1 MNYHLHHQGQD
12 LGVHPEE
19 VLRQRRN
26 VGELPGDSLV
36 WRPGMSTWRPLDEAL
51 PRVEAPPAFTPAAPP
66 PLAASAASSQT
77 GHANA
82 IPSRT
87 QGPAFWITVAVAIV
101 VGFMGMVFLV
111 VGAVATSKVGRN
123 ANVRESDPSVA
134 GEDTAEDEDAEAV
147 AARPI
152 VVSTNSETFLDFER
166 RAEDFRRRHYLE
178 AYRRHAD
185 RTAPGFQAG
194 EDLIESWLR
203 SSFGTRTS
211 EDDSEFL
218 GKTDLI
224 ARDASVRDPIVLLVT
239 AVRCPEQ
246 HERIRRYQ
254 RAVDA
259 FPGTDYGPY
268 PRFFAVTD
276 LAKVLP
282 AEDSRIEPLLEKAV
296 GLFGEVLGPDGI
308 RPDEQEQLGEV
319 LLHGWGDRLFR
330 RHGERLKDKAAEAGD
345 PFAWLAFLL
354 EGEYH
359 IQQAWKARGGGFAGS
374 VTRKGWEGFNE
385 HSKLA
390 EAALEAAWDLN
401 PERPQAAGRMVYVS
415 LGLHGIGRMRL
426 WFDRALEAR
435 IDYHDAWTQ
444 LRWGLRPRWHGSV
457 DALLTLGR
465 TAVATG
471 RFDTDVPRKL
481 FDCIEDAE
489 SEANPAPGRRLLT
502 RADIWD
508 DLEKMYRGYIENRKG
523 TPEERRWRS
532 VFAVIARLS
541 DRMSVAREQ
550 LEAVDWD
557 PEPTRLLGWDKDLS
571 LMVPEVAALTGT
583 AGRDVARAE
592 QERKRGHPED
602 AVERF
607 TEIAA
612 RADVDDRTR
621 EYARI
626 LARIVASEGRLARG
640 EWIPLMPQSADD
652 PEWVTAR
659 GEIRKCEPG
668 ILEVKS
674 GPTGHLIHSRV
685 QVGTNFAVRGEWE
698 SVSSSNGDIQAG
710 IVFGM
715 TDLSRSR
722 FLGFRMKNTR
732 DEDQIASVGY
742 GWGRSQ
748 IKGPALVY
756 TGKTNRFE
764 LEFRNGLA
772 TVKVNDMII
781 FHDNPVPRLPP
792 FEASE
797 FRLGIGAFNDIN
809 ETVIR
814 YRNVEVRRL

>member
-12 LGVHPEE
+12 LGVHSEE
-19 VLRQRRN
+19 VLHQRRDA
-26 VGELPGDSLV
+26 GELPGEALV
-36 WRPGMSTWRPLDEAL
+36 WRPGMSQWQPLDEAL
-51 PRVEAPPAFTPAAPP
+51 PRADAPP
-66 PLAASAASSQT
+66 PIGNSLPPMLTADSASSPSALGT
-77 GHANA
+77 SV
-82 IPSRT
+82 PSRT
-87 QGPAFWITVAVAIV
+87 QGAAFWITVAVAIV
-101 VGFMGMVFLV
+101 VGFTGMVLLV
-111 VGAVATSKVGRN
+111 AGAVATSKLGRK
-123 ANVRESDPSVA
+123 AAAADSATASE
-134 GEDTAEDEDAEAV
+134 GEDEDEDAEAV

-152 VVSTNSETFLDFER
+152 LVSTNSETFLDFSR
-166 RAEDFRRRHYLE
+166 RTEDFRRRQYLE
-178 AYRRHAD
+178 AYRRHGD
-185 RTAPGFQAG
+185 RTAPGFKAG
-194 EDLIESWLR
+194 EEFIESWFR
-203 SSFGTRTS
+203 TGFGTHTP
-211 EDDSEFL
+211 EDDSGFL
-218 GKTDLI
+218 AKADLI
-224 ARDASVRDPIVLLVT
+224 AGDASVRDPIVLLVT

-254 RAVDA
+254 RAIDA
-259 FPGTDYGPY
+259 FSGTEYGPY
-268 PRFFAVTD
+268 PRFFAVAD
-276 LAKVLP
+276 LAKMLP
-282 AEDSRIEPLLEKAV
+282 AEDSRTEPLLEKAV

-330 RHGERLKDKAAEAGD
+330 RHGDRMKDQAAEAGE
-345 PFAWLAFLL
+345 PFAWLALLL

-359 IQQAWKARGGGFAGS
+359 IQQAWKARGGGYAGT

-385 HSKLA
+385 HSELA
-390 EAALEAAWDLN
+390 EKALEAAWELN
-401 PERPQAAGRMVYVS
+401 PERPQAPARLVYVS

-508 DLEKMYRGYIENRKG
+508 DLEKMYRGYIANRKG
-523 TPEERRWRS
+523 TPEERGWRS
-532 VFAVIARLS
+532 VFAVVARLS

-550 LEAVDWD
+550 LEAVDWN

-571 LMVPEVAALTGT
+571 LMVPEVAALTGV
-583 AGRDVARAE
+583 AGREVARAE
-592 QERKRGHPED
+592 QERKRGHPEE
-602 AVERF
+602 AAERF
-607 TEIAA
+607 AEIAA
-612 RADVDDRTR
+612 RTDVDDRTR
-621 EYARI
+621 DYARMR
-626 LARIVASEGRLARG
+626 ARIAASEGRLARG
-640 EWIPLMPQSADD
+640 EWIPLLPQSAED
-652 PEWVTAR
+652 PEWFTAR
-659 GEIRKCEPG
+659 GEIRKSAPG
-668 ILEVKS
+668 MLEVKS

-685 QVGTNFAVRGEWE
+685 PIGTNFAVRGEWE

-710 IVFGM
+710 IVFGL

-732 DEDQIASVGY
+732 DEDQVASVGY

-772 TVKVNDMII
+772 TVKVNDMIV
-781 FHDNPVPRLPP
+781 FHDNPVPKLPP
-792 FEASE
+792 FEAGE
-797 FRLGIGAFNDIN
+797 FRLGIGAFNDSN

>member
-12 LGVHPEE
+12 LGVHSEE
-19 VLRQRRN
+19 VLRQRRDA
-26 VGELPGDSLV
+26 GELPGEALV
-36 WRPGMSTWRPLDEAL
+36 WRPGMSQWQPLDEAL
-51 PRVEAPPAFTPAAPP
+51 PRADAPPVIDDSLPTTFAATAGPSQ
-66 PLAASAASSQT
+66 SAPGTAV
-77 GHANA
+77 
-82 IPSRT
+82 PSRT

-111 VGAVATSKVGRN
+111 AGAVATSKVGRK
-123 ANVRESDPSVA
+123 ASAADST
-134 GEDTAEDEDAEAV
+134 TASEGDDEDEDAEAV

-152 VVSTNSETFLDFER
+152 LVSTNSETFLDFSR
-166 RAEDFRRRHYLE
+166 RTEDFRRRQYLE
-178 AYRRHAD
+178 AYRRHGD
-185 RTAPGFQAG
+185 RTAPGFKAG
-194 EDLIESWLR
+194 EEFIESWFR
-203 SSFGTRTS
+203 TGFGTHTP
-211 EDDSEFL
+211 EDDSGFL
-218 GKTDLI
+218 AKADLI
-224 ARDASVRDPIVLLVT
+224 AGDASVRDPIVLLVT

-254 RAVDA
+254 RAIDA
-259 FPGTDYGPY
+259 FSGTEYGPY
-268 PRFFAVTD
+268 PRFFAVAD
-276 LAKVLP
+276 LAKMLP
-282 AEDSRIEPLLEKAV
+282 AEDSRTEPLLEKAV

-319 LLHGWGDRLFR
+319 LLHGWGDRLFG
-330 RHGERLKDKAAEAGD
+330 RHGERLKDQAAEAGE
-345 PFAWLAFLL
+345 PFAWLALLL
-354 EGEYH
+354 EGEHH
-359 IQQAWKARGGGFAGS
+359 IQQAWKARGGGFAGT

-385 HSKLA
+385 HSELA
-390 EAALEAAWDLN
+390 EKALEAAWELN
-401 PERPQAAGRMVYVS
+401 PERPQAPARMVYVS

-502 RADIWD
+502 RANIWD
-508 DLEKMYRGYIENRKG
+508 DLEKMYRGYIANRKG
-523 TPEERRWRS
+523 TPEERGWRS
-532 VFAVIARLS
+532 VFAVVARLS

-550 LEAVDWD
+550 LEAVDWN

-571 LMVPEVAALTGT
+571 LMVPEVAALTGV
-583 AGRDVARAE
+583 AGREVARAE
-592 QERKRGHPED
+592 LERKRGHPEE
-602 AVERF
+602 AAERF
-607 TEIAA
+607 AEIAA
-612 RADVDDRTR
+612 RTDVDGRTR
-621 EYARI
+621 DYARI
-626 LARIVASEGRLARG
+626 RARIAASEGRLARG
-640 EWIPLMPQSADD
+640 EWIPLLPQSAED
-652 PEWVTAR
+652 PEWFTAR
-659 GEIRKCEPG
+659 GEIRKSAPG
-668 ILEVKS
+668 MLEVKS

-685 QVGTNFAVRGEWE
+685 PIGTNFAVRGEWE

-710 IVFGM
+710 IVFGL

-732 DEDQIASVGY
+732 DEDQVASVGY

-772 TVKVNDMII
+772 TVKVNDMIV
-781 FHDNPVPRLPP
+781 FHDNPVPKLPP
-792 FEASE
+792 FEAGE
-797 FRLGIGAFNDIN
+797 FRLGIGAFNDSN